1 MFCMKSEHS
10 VPTAGNKKK
19 KKKKLCSECLSTVCC
34 LAVSRFQIGL
44 LRELPYLWL
53 YFIIF
58 SANSYDE
65 VESMI
70 IVFVGDILLGGN
82 SRVGCEDR
90 NSK

>member
-10 VPTAGNKKK
+10 VPTAGRKQTNKQKN
-19 KKKKLCSECLSTVCC
+19 LCSECLSTVCC

-58 SANSYDE
+58 SANSYDA

-82 SRVGCEDR
+82 
-90 NSK
+90 